1 MTQAANSTYMGMAA
15 GLNLY
20 GGVYVVAPAV
30 NNPSEDY
37 GINGY
42 FESHLKGTL
51 AGHTYGGGFWIN
63 IDDNF
68 VDLAGGYFIAAQ
80 DNGIYEATA
89 TTVTNALY
97 IYGMRAEIVMTSTP
111 SAGAY
116 MFSSNSNN
124 LLISSLFRAADG
136 GNSIGYVVSAE
147 GPDVASIAAGTIKF
161 ATLSDGTVLYVH
173 AYSSAS

>member
-1 MTQAANSTYMGMAA
+1 MTQAANSTMNGNTA

-20 GGVYVVAPAV
+20 GGVYVVTPAV
-30 NNPSEDY
+30 NNPNEDY

-89 TTVTNALY
+89 TTVTNAYY

-116 MFSSNSNN
+116 MFSSNTNN
-124 LLISSLFRAADG
+124 LLISSIFRAADG
-136 GNSIGYVVSAE
+136 GNSVGYEASAV
-147 GPDVASIAAGTIKF
+147 GPDVASIPIGTIKF
-161 ATLSDGTVLYVH
+161 ATLVDGTVLYVH